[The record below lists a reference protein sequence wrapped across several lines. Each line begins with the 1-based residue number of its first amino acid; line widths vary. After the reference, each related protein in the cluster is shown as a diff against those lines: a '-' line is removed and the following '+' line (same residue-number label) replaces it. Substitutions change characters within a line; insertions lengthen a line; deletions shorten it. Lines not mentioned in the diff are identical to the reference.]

1 MRQMEARC
9 ASVMCTVQSGL
20 RDSMAKGEVWHNN
33 RYLLVE
39 VNNRCAMHAVKVRAN
54 ERVNNNKILHGDLG
68 AWTLIHSIG
77 GSRAPPDRPNRPNIT
92 TYYGLRLRRRCTRTL
107 TPLPPKQGHN

>member
-39 VNNRCAMHAVKVRAN
+39 VNNRCAMHAVDIKVRAN
-54 ERVNNNKILHGDLG
+54 DASTTTKSYTAIWVLGLSSIRPVARV
-68 AWTLIHSIG
+68 
-77 GSRAPPDRPNRPNIT
+77 RPPTDPTDPT
-92 TYYGLRLRRRCTRTL
+92 
-107 TPLPPKQGHN
+107 

>member
-54 ERVNNNKILHGDLG
+54 ERVNNNKILTAIWVLG
-68 AWTLIHSIG
+68 LSSIR
-77 GSRAPPDRPNRPNIT
+77 SVARVHPPTDPT
-92 TYYGLRLRRRCTRTL
+92 
-107 TPLPPKQGHN
+107 